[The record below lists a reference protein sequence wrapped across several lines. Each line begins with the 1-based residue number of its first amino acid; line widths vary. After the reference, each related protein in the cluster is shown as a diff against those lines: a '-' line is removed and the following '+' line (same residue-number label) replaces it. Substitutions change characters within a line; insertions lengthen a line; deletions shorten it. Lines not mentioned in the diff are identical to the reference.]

1 MIKSSPITNFQL
13 ITQFSTKHST
23 KLGKKSISTPPQK
36 LKAHH
41 LSFFTNQHKPH
52 EISTYCRNCMLFQTN
67 QRENHTNKLKKTEE
81 RYSEKETYGLRF
93 SDDGCDGGG
102 GFGED
107 GRGVDA
113 VKVDVGG
120 EIEARHRFDISLQI
134 RVKVRANLKN
144 RQQKF

>member
-23 KLGKKSISTPPQK
+23 KLGKKKSISTPPQK

-52 EISTYCRNCMLFQTN
+52 EISNILQKL
-67 QRENHTNKLKKTEE
+67 HAIPNKLERKSYKQTQKNCLE

-113 VKVDVGG
+113 VKVDVCG
-120 EIEARHRFDISLQI
+120 EVEARHRFDISLQI
-134 RVKVRANLKN
+134 RVKVRANLKK
-144 RQQKF
+144 Q